1 MQYSAIKA
9 VILDKLGKELP
20 DHLAYHNLS
29 HFNDV
34 IDVATQI
41 GEAEKVSADEL
52 VLLQTAALFHDTG
65 FLYGAKDHEIR
76 SCELAQAYLPHYDYT
91 QDQIDTIKGMIM
103 ATRVPQSPKN
113 KLEEILADAD
123 LDYLGRDDF
132 FTTGNRLYQE
142 MTALGLISSEAAWNV
157 FQEKFLEEHRYFT
170 RTAIEKRSKKK
181 QENLAI
187 VKLNLQKAKQPAMSA
202 THSSHKGPMFS
213 VSDVIYLILS
223 VLCASF
229 GLKSFLVPNHFL
241 DGGVTGLSLLL
252 YEVKGW
258 NLGLLLLLLNIP
270 FIILSYFKVGKHFAI
285 RSSLTI
291 ILIAFTMHF
300 LPFPELTH
308 DKLLVAMF
316 GGFFLGIG
324 IGLSMRGGGTFDG
337 MEVFALL
344 TLKKSSFSITEIILG
359 MNILIFI
366 IAAAFMKIETALYA
380 ILTYLVASQMTKYVI
395 EGIEAYTG
403 VTIVS
408 GQSEAIKRELVLTL
422 NRGITVYKGERGFMK
437 ESFEQ
442 SADVDII
449 FTIVTRLEVR
459 KLKNIVHAIDP
470 KAFIFTQTVREPQ
483 GGIVKEI
490 VKH

>member
-1 MQYSAIKA
+1 MQYNAIKA
-9 VILDKLGKELP
+9 FITDKLNRELP
-20 DHLAYHNLS
+20 PHLTYHNLL
-29 HFNDV
+29 HVNDV
-34 IDVATQI
+34 IAVVTQI
-41 GEAEKVSADEL
+41 GQAEQVSETDL

-65 FLYGAKDHEIR
+65 FLFGAQDHEVK
-76 SCELAQAYLPHYDYT
+76 SCELAQEYLPQYGYT
-91 QDQIDTIKGMIM
+91 QEQVDIIKGMIM
-103 ATRVPQSPKN
+103 ATRIPQSPQTR
-113 KLEEILADAD
+113 LEEMLADAD

-132 FTTGNRLYQE
+132 FTTGKRLYKELTQ
-142 MTALGLISSEAAWNV
+142 TGTIQSEKDWNL
-157 FQEKFLEEHRYFT
+157 FQEKFLENHHYFT
-170 RTAIEKRSKKK
+170 QTAIDKRSKQK
-181 QENLAI
+181 QENLAA
-187 VKLNLQKAKQPAMSA
+187 VKLKLQKSNRSNMST
-202 THSSHKGPMFS
+202 THHRSPLFS
-213 VSDVIYLILS
+213 VTDVIYLILS
-223 VLCASF
+223 VLSASF

-241 DGGVTGLSLLL
+241 DGGVTGISLLL

-291 ILIAFTMHF
+291 ILIAFCMHF

-337 MEVFALL
+337 MEVLALM
-344 TLKKSSFSITEIILG
+344 TFKKSSFSITEIILA
-359 MNILIFI
+359 MNIIIFI

-408 GQSEAIKRELVLTL
+408 GNSEDIKKALVLTL

-437 ESFEQ
+437 ETFEQ

-459 KLKNIVHAIDP
+459 KLKNIVHTIDP